1 MFFALFLKNERNGDK
16 LKKEETNVICG
27 LYSRV
32 STEDQSRFGHSLDE
46 QEDKLKK
53 LCEFKDY
60 EIYKVY
66 REEGVSAKDT
76 NRPKFQEMIEDMKKG
91 KINKIIIYKLDR
103 LTRSIKDLEMICTML
118 EEYDCSLESVAEE
131 INTDTANGK
140 FFIRMLTI
148 LAQLEI
154 ERTSERTKF
163 GLVGA
168 AKKGHLSGKPPI
180 GYTKLDNSK
189 ELIIDE
195 IEADIIRRIFRMYLD
210 GSSVCSI
217 CKILNQENV
226 LNRKWATTTV
236 DKILSNQLYIGNME
250 YGKRSKSGIQIFENV
265 VPAII
270 DKTSFEMVQKR
281 KEKNLKNFHRKI
293 VYIFMQKIR
302 CPHCNK
308 IMGGS
313 SSTSKN
319 KTKHTYYKCAN
330 CNTRI
335 NETKI
340 ERTLMKFLNDMLDFF
355 LIVDNSFKPTLNKDT
370 ENDIKKFKQKEK
382 ELTEKSSRIKNAF
395 INGLIEPT
403 TLQAELKQIESDLE
417 YVKNR
422 LIELENIKES
432 LEHKQD
438 IKTLFNLKEI
448 EKMKQK
454 ADYVKTNNLWKKLTK
469 EQKQYLINKYIDE
482 IEIDIDKD
490 YNVSIVNI
498 IFNKNEIENIGY
510 MFRSDCFDMIVNI
523 NERDIILSNYTKEK
537 DINKYVDKLRNF
549 YNIKE
554 TIIQADSF
562 DITELNTD
570 DIIQIIPQEKNS
582 KFDKN
587 KFTILQIEV

>member
-1 MFFALFLKNERNGDK
+1 MNE
-16 LKKEETNVICG
+16 KKTIVG
-27 LYSRV
+27 LYPRV

-46 QEDKLKK
+46 QEDKLKQ
-53 LCEFKDY
+53 LCNFKDY
-60 EIYKVY
+60 EIYKIY
-66 REEGVSAKDT
+66 REEGVSAKNT
-76 NRPKFQEMIEDMKKG
+76 NRPKFQEMIEDMKSG
-91 KINKIIIYKLDR
+91 KINKIIVYKLDR
-103 LTRSIKDLEMICTML
+103 LTRSIKDLENICTLL

-131 INTDTANGK
+131 INTSTANGK

-168 AKKGHLSGKPPI
+168 AKKGHLTGRPPI

-195 IEADIIRRIFRMYLD
+195 VKADVVRRIFRLYLD
-210 GSSVCSI
+210 GLSVCSI
-217 CKILNQENV
+217 CKLFNEEEV
-226 LNRKWATTTV
+226 LNKQWATTTV
-236 DKILSNQLYIGNME
+236 DKTLSNQLYIGNMVL
-250 YGKRSKSGIQIFENV
+250 GKRGKGEKQIFENV

-270 DKTSFEMVQKR
+270 DKATFEMVQKR
-281 KEKNLKNFHRKI
+281 KQKNLKNFKRKLI
-293 VYIFMQKIR
+293 YIFMQKIK

-313 SSTSKN
+313 SSTSRN
-319 KTKHTYYKCAN
+319 KTKHIYYKCAN
-330 CNTRI
+330 CKIRI
-335 NETKI
+335 NENKI
-340 ERTLMKFLNDMLDFF
+340 EKSLMKFLNDMLDFF

-370 ENDIKKFKQKEK
+370 ENDIKKYKQLET
-382 ELTEKSSRIKNAF
+382 ELTEKTTRIKKAF
-395 INGLIEPT
+395 VDGLIEPT
-403 TLQAELKQIESDLE
+403 TLQTELNSIEKELE
-417 YVKNR
+417 YVQNR
-422 LIELENIKES
+422 LAELESIQES

-438 IKTLFNLKEI
+438 IKTIFNLKEI

-454 ADYVKTNNLWKKLTK
+454 ADYVKTNNLWKKLSK

-482 IEIDIDKD
+482 IEIDYDKN
-490 YNVSIVNI
+490 YNVSIRNI
-498 IFNKNEIENIGY
+498 LFNKNEIENIAY
-510 MFRSDCFDMIVNI
+510 MFRSDCFDMIVNTH
-523 NERDIILSNYTKEK
+523 ERDIILSNYTKEK
-537 DINKYVDKLRNF
+537 DINRYVDTLRNF

-570 DIIQIIPQEKNS
+570 DVIQIIPQEKSS
-582 KFDKN
+582 KFEKN